1 MTKVPTMFR
10 ILSIASAVLLTALSL
25 HAQTTSVSA
34 PGTKHTYW
42 TSSGEWIF
50 TSPILD
56 VRTPGPNGTENST
69 DQGAIIRFSPFFNA
83 MGMLNYDL
91 SEHFGLF
98 TGISIRNQGFIY
110 DVPGDSLNRRYKFRT
125 YNVGIPVGFKVGT
138 MNRGLAFFG
147 YELELP
153 FNYKEKLF
161 ENERKEDKFNVW
173 FSDRN
178 ESLYQSVF
186 VGYQGPGSVT
196 LTVRYY
202 LTNFH
207 NQDFEET
214 KDGVTTKPYAGLN
227 ANILAVS
234 LGYALFDGRKME
246 FKRATAE
253 PRAMR

>member
-1 MTKVPTMFR
+1 MIRKLV
-10 ILSIASAVLLTALSL
+10 LSGIVVLATADLSAQDAM
-25 HAQTTSVSA
+25 TTST
-34 PGTKHTYW
+34 PGTKQTYW
-42 TSSGEWIF
+42 TTSGEWIF
-50 TSPILD
+50 SSPILD
-56 VRTPGPNGTENST
+56 VRSPGPNGTENSS

-91 SEHFGLF
+91 SDKFGLF
-98 TGISIRNQGFIY
+98 TGLSIRNQGFIY

-125 YNVGIPVGFKVGT
+125 YNVGIPVGFKVGR
-138 MNRGLAFFG
+138 MNHGLAFFG

-153 FNYKEKLF
+153 FNYKEKFF
-161 ENERKEDKFNVW
+161 ENEKKEDKFNVW

-178 ESLYQSVF
+178 ESFYQSVF

-207 NQDFEET
+207 NKDFQET

-227 ANILAVS
+227 CNILAVS
-234 LGYALFDGRKME
+234 LGYALFDGRKTE
-246 FKRATAE
+246 FNRQSTPE